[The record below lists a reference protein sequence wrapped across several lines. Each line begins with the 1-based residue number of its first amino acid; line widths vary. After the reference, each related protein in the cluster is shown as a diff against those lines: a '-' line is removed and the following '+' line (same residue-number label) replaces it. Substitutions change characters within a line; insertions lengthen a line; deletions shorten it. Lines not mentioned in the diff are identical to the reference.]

1 MAESDSSKPSQP
13 PRGKAECVAK
23 TDGMSDAEFNRW
35 VEQQGGQ
42 PVSKELWEKL
52 AKSGIFPEL
61 PPRGTAMVEK
71 ERDVI
76 AEIRGSRSSQL
87 SSSDEFAARKA
98 DEILLEE

>member
-1 MAESDSSKPSQP
+1 MKT

-23 TDGMSDAEFNRW
+23 TAGMSDAEFDRW

-61 PPRGTAMVEK
+61 PPRGTK
-71 ERDVI
+71 TR
-76 AEIRGSRSSQL
+76 
-87 SSSDEFAARKA
+87 AA
-98 DEILLEE
+98 

>member
-1 MAESDSSKPSQP
+1 MKT

-23 TDGMSDAEFNRW
+23 TDGMSDAEFGRW

-42 PVSKELWEKL
+42 PVSKKLWEKL

-71 ERDVI
+71 ESDLV
-76 AEIRGSRSSQL
+76 ATIRGSWSGKL

-98 DEILLEE
+98 DEIRLEE